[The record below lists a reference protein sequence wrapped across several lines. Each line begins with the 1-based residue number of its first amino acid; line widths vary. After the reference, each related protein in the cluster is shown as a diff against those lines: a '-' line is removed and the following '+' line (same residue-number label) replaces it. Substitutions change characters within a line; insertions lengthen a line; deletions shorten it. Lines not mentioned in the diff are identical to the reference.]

1 MFRRLALED
10 SAELFYLAAFI
21 TALSIFLCI
30 AWRAVRMKRPQVEHL
45 QELPFNTPTP
55 AAHESHDTHAAR

>member
-21 TALSIFLCI
+21 TALCIFVCV
-30 AWRAVRMKRPQVEHL
+30 AWRALRMKRPQVEHF
-45 QELPFNTPTP
+45 EGLPFSTPTP
-55 AAHESHDTHAAR
+55 AAHEPHDTPTAR